1 MLKKNRLTSF
11 FKTISKTTLVKVSGM
26 AVGVLLSIF
35 IGRLLGA
42 EGLGIINLSNQLA
55 GILTMIV
62 LLGLPTVI
70 LKETAIA
77 VSNKNWAHINNVIFT
92 SLKINLPLAAIVI
105 IISYLIIP
113 FVTKKF
119 FEPSLEIPLT
129 IITIAVIF
137 QVVSRIFASGLNGY
151 NKIWQSSLVGDTLS
165 IILVGLFILFQ
176 FILNW
181 SITLISIAL
190 SYALARLVVSVGV
203 ILYWKKVHVLKEK
216 PIKEFIPKTLLR
228 VGLPLLFVQATN
240 TIASNIDSI
249 MIGSFLSVKEVG
261 LYAVAFKIAF
271 MSSFFLM
278 VTNAVLAPKVA
289 TLFANKEIKKLEK
302 IVQKVTGIM
311 ILIGVVLFLLI
322 VFGGKY
328 ILPIWGNEFT
338 EGYYPLIILSIG
350 QFFNIAAGC
359 VGLILTLCNEEK
371 KWGYVTLGSAIL
383 NSILNIIFIQV
394 WGITG
399 AAIAT
404 TTTMMMVNILGVF
417 IVKKSIGIYTIPIT
431 KIFNSL

>member
-311 ILIGVVLFLLI
+311 ILIGVVLFLLF